1 MNKIGVAGSLGILVL
16 CLAAAAA
23 LLAWQQ
29 DNLLRLWNN
38 LTGQA
43 TQLETWSV
51 MYYDSEGNELLDEA
65 ISVNYDPATGEI
77 TGSITEPEAPELEGW
92 TFADWTE
99 AIDKDNKHISY
110 TATYIEGVAW
120 TIRWIAQEN
129 EVQCVTVYLDMETGQ
144 PVPGTPNADATD
156 PEAPTLEGYVFVE
169 WRAEIDSETRTITN
183 TAIYTLKII
192 SYTVTHYDSEGNVLD
207 SSAQE
212 YYSDGQPV
220 SGVIIHPTPETTAT
234 YDNLPFLEWQK
245 VKRGRT
251 IDYYATYGNEY
262 YQYYNGGYA
271 ITALSQKDYVGN
283 AINSINLMGEV
294 TSGDLQ
300 FSLATGLDITNP
312 TGVEIDISGEL
323 LDGTQVEIFDTL
335 WLTKSAT
342 GGSLRLTLSN
352 EINWDIVLDESG
364 NLTVTNMIG
373 DYGDITFSMRGV
385 QIVAL

>member
-1 MNKIGVAGSLGILVL
+1 MNRIGVAGSLGILVL

-38 LTGQA
+38 LTGEA

-51 MYYDSEGNELLDEA
+51 MYYDSEGNKLLNEA
-65 ISVNYDPATGEI
+65 ISVNYDPTTGEI
-77 TGSITEPEAPELEGW
+77 TDSITEPDAPDIEGW
-92 TFADWTE
+92 TFAYWTE
-99 AIDKDNKHISY
+99 LIDKDNKHISY

-120 TIRWIAQEN
+120 TMRWIAQET
-129 EVQCVTVYLDMETGQ
+129 EVQSVTVYLDLETGQ
-144 PVPGTPNADATD
+144 PVPGTPNADTTD
-156 PEAPTLEGYVFVE
+156 PEAPLVAGYVFSE
-169 WRAEIDSETRTITN
+169 WQTEIDSETRTITN
-183 TAIYTLKII
+183 TAIYTLQTI
-192 SYTVTHYDSEGNVLD
+192 SYTVTHYDSEGTVLD
-207 SSAQE
+207 TSTQE
-212 YYSDGQPV
+212 YYADGQPV
-220 SGVIIHPTPETTAT
+220 SGVVIHPTPDTTAT

-245 VKRGRT
+245 VQRGRT

-262 YQYYNGGYA
+262 YQYYNGGYT
-271 ITALSQKDYVGN
+271 ITALSQLMSVGTPVSN
-283 AINSINLMGEV
+283 ISLAGEV
-294 TSGDLQ
+294 TSSDLQ
-300 FSLATGLDITNP
+300 FSLATELDITNP
-312 TGVEIDISGEL
+312 TAVEIEMYGEL
-323 LDGTQVEIFDTL
+323 SDGTQIEIFDTL